1 MKYGE
6 LIQFDPIESV
16 VQLRDADKASAA
28 HSLVNTY
35 VISEEMAERLTQ
47 LVIPQMQFAHP
58 VDNKGLLVVGN
69 YGTGKSH
76 LMSVVS
82 SLAADASLLD
92 GLKHASVRDAAAQI
106 AGRFKVIRTEIGATT
121 MSLRD
126 ILVAELEEHL
136 AKLGVDYVFPE
147 AATIT
152 SHKRAFEDMMAK
164 FGEVFPEHGLLLVV
178 DELLD
183 YLRTRKDQELILD
196 LNFLREVGEICKDL
210 RFRFIAGVQEAIF
223 DSPRFAFVADS
234 IRRVKDRF
242 EQILIARNDVKFVVA
257 ERLLKK
263 TAEQQ
268 AKIRDYLMPFA
279 KYYGGLNERMD
290 EFVRL
295 FPVHPDYIDTFER
308 VTVVEKRE
316 VLKTL
321 SKVMQS
327 ILEFDVPELEP
338 RIHTNQHQNDNHSFE
353 FVSIHGSLLMPPGL
367 IAFDSYWNTLK
378 QNSVFRSIPEIRAV
392 IDCSQVLESR
402 IENAITRKTYK
413 PMALRLIHA
422 LSVHRLTTGDI
433 YAPLGA
439 SAAELRDRLCLFDP
453 LIAGMGSN
461 EPDKDLQTHVE
472 TVLREIHKTVSGQFI
487 SFNAN
492 NRQFYLDLKKTDDFD
507 ALIDKR
513 AASLGPAQ
521 LDRFYYEA
529 LKQVMECQE
538 IPPHVTGYRIWQH
551 ELVWQ
556 ERKAARSGYLLFGA
570 PNERSAAVPQ
580 RDFYLYFLPPFDC
593 PRLKDEKN
601 ADEVFFRF
609 NLRTTN
615 QHESTQ
621 IKNDDSCSPMSIRGS
636 HSEEFQTALKRY
648 AAALDLA
655 ATSSGHAKTTYEA
668 KANGFLK
675 ELMQWLHKHMI
686 EAFEITYQG
695 RTKSMT
701 EWAKGKSIRDL
712 SGLSP
717 NETINFRDLVNTI
730 AGVCLAPNFANQ
742 APGYPVFAL
751 LITATSRAQAA
762 QDALRA
768 IAGQKPTKQA
778 TAVLDALELLDPG
791 VNGTKINPYK
801 SKYTKFI
808 LDAVKAKGHGQVVN
822 RSELIQDDH
831 GFEYMNP
838 GGLRLEPEWVSVV
851 VAALVYSGDI
861 VLAIAGKKFDATGL
875 QQLAATNMDE
885 LIRFKHLEQPK
896 EWNLPALKALFEL
909 LGLTPGMAQ
918 LVTQGKDEPVR
929 DLQQAVGKIVKRIV
943 MTQQTLREG
952 LSLWGYD
959 LLTTNEHELKQIENP
974 ISRSLVSIGG
984 SLDEAKGFFESLQAY
999 SSPGKLKNFRYS
1011 AAEVSAHEQVLQI
1024 LDRLDAL
1031 CEFRNAH
1038 VEIVLWLT
1046 NAESVLPAEHEWVN
1060 RMKTT
1065 RQAVLDAVKEFRG
1078 LPLPIPSSMNPLLGI
1093 STKLKALKQEYC
1105 IAYISLHTKAR
1116 LGANDDQRKARLQS
1130 DPRLQTLLKLASIDL
1145 MPRQQLIDYQ
1155 NRLTGLK
1162 SCFALTE
1169 HNLDTAPICPHCGF
1183 RPGELGARGEGL
1195 GGSNAA
1201 AMLNALDDQLDQ
1213 MLVNWTKTLL
1223 SNLEDPITRANMDLL
1238 KIDDRKPLEAFIKS
1252 QELPVPL
1259 DNHFVHGLKEVLSG
1273 LVKVTV
1279 KPHELQQAL
1288 QVTAGP
1294 ATPAE
1299 MKKRFEIYIDQL
1311 TKGKDP
1317 TKVRIVMEG

>member
-1 MKYGE
+1 MKYGD

-16 VQLRDADKASAA
+16 VQLRDADKSSAA
-28 HSLVNTY
+28 HTLVNTY

-47 LVIPQMQFAHP
+47 LVIPQMQFDQP

-82 SLAADASLLD
+82 GVAADASLLD
-92 GLKHASVRDAAAQI
+92 GMNHAGVRDSASQI
-106 AGRFKVIRTEIGATT
+106 AGRFKVLRAVIGASE

-126 ILVAELEEHL
+126 LLIQELEEYL
-136 AKLGVDYVFPE
+136 ASIGVHYEFPK
-147 AATIT
+147 ADRI
-152 SHKRAFEDMMAK
+152 SNHMRAFEDMMKA
-164 FGEVFPEHGLLLVV
+164 FHEVFPDHGLLFVV

-183 YLRTRKDQELILD
+183 YLRARTEKGEAIILD
-196 LNFLREVGEICKDL
+196 LNFLREVGEVCKDL
-210 RFRFIAGVQEAIF
+210 RFRFMAGVQEAIF
-223 DSPRFAFVADS
+223 DSHRFQHVSDS

-242 EQILIARNDVKFVVA
+242 EQILIARSDVKFVVA

-321 SKVMQS
+321 SMGMKG
-327 ILEFDVPELEP
+327 ILGKDVPQAE
-338 RIHTNQHQNDNHSFE
+338 
-353 FVSIHGSLLMPPGL
+353 PGL

-378 QNSVFRSIPEIRAV
+378 QNASFRAIPEIRAV

-402 IENAITRKTYK
+402 IENAITRKQYK

-433 YAPLGA
+433 YAPMGA
-439 SAAELRDRLCLFDP
+439 SAEELRDRLCLFDP
-453 LIAGMGSN
+453 LIAELGSD

-487 SFNAN
+487 SFNAD

-513 AASLGPAQ
+513 AESLGQAQ

-529 LKQVMECQE
+529 LKRVMECQDATY
-538 IPPHVTGYRIWQH
+538 VTGYKIWQH

-556 ERKAARSGYLLFGA
+556 EHKAARSGYLFFGA
-570 PNERSAAVPQ
+570 PNERSTAVPQ
-580 RDFYLYFLPPFDC
+580 RDFYLYFIQPNDPPRF
-593 PRLKDEKN
+593 KDDKVN
-601 ADEVFFRF
+601 DEVFFR
-609 NLRTTN
+609 LKGT
-615 QHESTQ
+615 
-621 IKNDDSCSPMSIRGS
+621 D
-636 HSEEFQTALKRY
+636 EEFQTALKSY

-655 ATSSGHAKTTYEA
+655 ATSSGPAKATYES

-675 ELMQWLHKHMI
+675 KLVQWLQKHMT
-686 EAFEITYQG
+686 EAFEVIYQG
-695 RTKSMT
+695 RAKSMT

-717 NETINFRDLVNTI
+717 HETINFRDLVNTI
-730 AGVCLAPNFANQ
+730 AGVCLAPNFENQ
-742 APGYPVFAL
+742 APDYPFFSV
-751 LITATSRAQAA
+751 LITGNNRAQAA

-768 IAGQKPTKQA
+768 IAGQNRTKQA
-778 TAVLDALELLDPG
+778 TAVLDALELLDG
-791 VNGTKINPYK
+791 EKIDPCK

-822 RSELIQDDH
+822 RSEIIQDDH
-831 GFEYMNP
+831 GLEYMNP
-838 GGLRLEPEWVSVV
+838 GGTRLEPEWVSVL

-861 VLAIAGKKFDATGL
+861 VLSIPGKKFDATGL
-875 QQLAATNMDE
+875 QQLAATGMDE
-885 LIRFKHLEQPK
+885 LVRFKHLEQPK

-909 LGLTPGMAQ
+909 LGMTPGMAQ
-918 LVTQGKDEPVR
+918 LVTQGKDEPVQN
-929 DLQQAVGKIVKRIV
+929 LQQAVGKIVKRIV

-952 LSLWGYD
+952 LSFWGLD
-959 LLTTNEHELKQIENP
+959 LLAGTDLASQA
-974 ISRSLVSIGG
+974 SG
-984 SLDEAKGFFESLQAY
+984 LDEAKDFFESLQAY

-1011 AAEVSAHEQVLQI
+1011 APEVLAHEKAVKA
-1024 LDRLDAL
+1024 LDELDAL
-1031 CEFRNAH
+1031 REFIMDHSPTAS
-1038 VEIVLWLT
+1038 WLST
-1046 NAESVLPAEHEWVN
+1046 AEAVLPTEHDWVD

-1065 RQAVLDAVKEFRG
+1065 RQDVLDALKQAD
-1078 LPLPIPSSMNPLLGI
+1078 LPELASQSQSIGAKLQ
-1093 STKLKALKQEYC
+1093 KLKKDYTV
-1105 IAYISLHTKAR
+1105 AYIGLHTKAR
-1116 LGANDDQRKARLQS
+1116 LGVNDDKRKAGLLNDQ
-1130 DPRLQTLLKLASIDL
+1130 RLQTLLKLAGIDL
-1145 MPRQQLIDYQ
+1145 MPRQQLTDYQ
-1155 NRLTGLK
+1155 NRLAGLK

-1169 HNLDTAPICPHCGF
+1169 QNLDASPICPHCQF
-1183 RPGELGARGEGL
+1183 RPTAEIGVAGSGL
-1195 GGSNAA
+1195 LVAGSQQLDQ
-1201 AMLNALDDQLDQ
+1201 MDDQLDRIIEQ
-1213 MLVNWTKTLL
+1213 WTKTLL
-1223 SNLEDPITRANMDLL
+1223 NNLDDPMTEANVKELLHEDDKQIIQSFMASKELPDPVDGNFVQTLKTILAGLQKVPVKKADLL
-1238 KIDDRKPLEAFIKS
+1238 KIVADLGPSTPDEIKRAVS
-1252 QELPVPL
+1252 DYL
-1259 DNHFVHGLKEVLSG
+1259 DS
-1273 LVKVTV
+1273 
-1279 KPHELQQAL
+1279 
-1288 QVTAGP
+1288 
-1294 ATPAE
+1294 
-1299 MKKRFEIYIDQL
+1299 L

-1317 TKVRIVMEG
+1317 NKVRIVLE